1 MRLEVARPVAQGGAL
16 PACHPMEPELFLE
29 DARKR
34 LIRMDGLV
42 GVMDFERLRMN
53 LVHRNMDVLVLL
65 FTVADRDVLVF
76 LESRRPYRAA
86 HDVLQLGGCQAPVL
100 WTERDDEMLGPI
112 SLGSLGVMIIESERD
127 VR

>member
-1 MRLEVARPVAQGGAL
+1 MRLEVARLVAESGAL
-16 PACHPMEPELFLE
+16 RAVHPMEPELFLE

-65 FTVADRDVLVF
+65 FAVADRDVLVF
-76 LESRRPYRAA
+76 LEPRRPHGPAN
-86 HDVLQLGGCQAPVL
+86 DVLKLRRRQAPVL
-100 WTERDDEMLGPI
+100 RVKRDDEMVGPVSPWPSRCPLGAAP
-112 SLGSLGVMIIESERD
+112 
-127 VR
+127 